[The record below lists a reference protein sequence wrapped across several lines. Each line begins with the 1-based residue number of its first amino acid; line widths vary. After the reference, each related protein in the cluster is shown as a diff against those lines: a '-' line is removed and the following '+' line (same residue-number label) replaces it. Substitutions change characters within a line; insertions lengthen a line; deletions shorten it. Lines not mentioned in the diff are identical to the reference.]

1 MDLRW
6 DVLLA
11 VVLGPDA
18 EDWDAGDDPDDPGR
32 PTGVRARSLYLMAT
46 SWPDHPDLPE
56 LAGRMVCD
64 VDDEVRDIACA
75 TVEGFAADA
84 RLDDRVVR
92 AVAAAAGQD
101 DDGTGARELV
111 TMLAEMWQP
120 EPDRFPLM
128 AALVDLAV
136 PEPGGTDRADSVSA
150 VAVRALA
157 DGWRRDPR
165 TLPLLGRVLEQHPVA
180 AARAAALDVLV
191 GSWSD
196 DPSVARLVQ
205 TAAERDPDAGV
216 RAEALRL
223 VRLRF
228 AGGSD
233 AVALLAQAALHDRS
247 PDARVQALHAL
258 GEEPRHGAVAQATL
272 EVLLRAVHD
281 RSPEVRTAAL
291 DVVYAWPDALADVGW
306 LTAAADE
313 DPDAMVRAAAVR
325 AFVRHGGSDP
335 SARHRVEAY
344 LRDDDPDVRVAALR
358 GLTRQDPSSV
368 EPLAEEL
375 RRIAESDPWFRARQV
390 AGQVL
395 SARTA
400 P

>member
-136 PEPGGTDRADSVSA
+136 P
-150 VAVRALA
+150 
-157 DGWRRDPR
+157 WRRH
-165 TLPLLGRVLEQHPVA
+165 LPLLEPLGN
-180 AARAAALDVLV
+180 V
-191 GSWSD
+191 GTRGD
-196 DPSVARLVQ
+196 DPPADARYTMVRLSPAGRLAL
-205 TAAERDPDAGV
+205 AAERGAVGPVPFGLVEGTLYRDGTVPSFAPDAV
-216 RAEALRL
+216 LAALRTGL
-223 VRLRF
+223 
-228 AGGSD
+228 
-233 AVALLAQAALHDRS
+233 
-247 PDARVQALHAL
+247 
-258 GEEPRHGAVAQATL
+258 
-272 EVLLRAVHD
+272 
-281 RSPEVRTAAL
+281 
-291 DVVYAWPDALADVGW
+291 DALA
-306 LTAAADE
+306 
-313 DPDAMVRAAAVR
+313 
-325 AFVRHGGSDP
+325 
-335 SARHRVEAY
+335 
-344 LRDDDPDVRVAALR
+344 AL
-358 GLTRQDPSSV
+358 L
-368 EPLAEEL
+368 
-375 RRIAESDPWFRARQV
+375 
-390 AGQVL
+390 
-395 SARTA
+395 
-400 P
+400 